1 MPERSA
7 EEIRRDLEA
16 ERARLTASVE
26 DLRAAIAEA
35 TDVKGKLA
43 AKLPVVAAGALGA
56 GFGFGRHLLCANSG
70 DATRRNPSESQSVR
84 ARMALSSLSTSVRDR
99 ESAARRIGTHEATM

>member
-1 MPERSA
+1 MPERRA
-7 EEIRRDLEA
+7 EEIRRDLAA
-16 ERARLTASVE
+16 ERERLATSVE

-56 GFGFGRHLLCANSG
+56 GFFLGGGIGATMRLL
-70 DATRRNPSESQSVR
+70 
-84 ARMALSSLSTSVRDR
+84 
-99 ESAARRIGTHEATM
+99 ARRSREGTTEARVGRFRIVDRG